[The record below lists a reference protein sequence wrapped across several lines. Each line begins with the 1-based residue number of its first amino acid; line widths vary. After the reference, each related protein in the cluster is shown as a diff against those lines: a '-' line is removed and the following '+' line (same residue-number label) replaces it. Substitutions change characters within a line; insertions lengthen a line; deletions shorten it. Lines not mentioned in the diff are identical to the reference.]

1 VVGVSTIGA
10 MSPRHPIGD
19 ADTHVIEVD
28 TEDTQIIDMGQGP
41 PKEPE
46 APPAESPQP
55 KKRRRWRRVL
65 LMTALVMV
73 LLGGGG
79 LVTAGLYLRSVN
91 SDIERINAFE
101 ELPEETRPDK
111 VSIAKSAKN
120 FLVLGS
126 DSRDPANTSG
136 SRSDTIML
144 AHVSNDRSSAQLIS
158 IPRDTW
164 VHVPRSADGKRGN
177 TSAKI
182 NAAFAWGGVPLVV
195 QTVEAFTG
203 VRIDHVV
210 IIDFAG
216 FKEIVDALGGVEIDV
231 EYSFTSTHS
240 LTPDGIRRFK
250 KGRQVM
256 DGATALDYA
265 RERFALRDGDFGRIR
280 HQQQVV
286 KAILDK
292 ASTGGLLANPV
303 RLNSFLQATAD
314 AVAVDQTLN
323 LFDMAM
329 ELRHL
334 RSENL
339 AFYTSPYKGTGPVG
353 GESVVFPDTVKATK
367 LFDAVRRDAVAEIA
381 AAAAS

>member
-1 VVGVSTIGA
+1 MHS
-10 MSPRHPIGD
+10 RHPIGD
-19 ADTHVIEVD
+19 ADTQVIEI
-28 TEDTQIIDMGQGP
+28 DTQVTQVIDMGQGP
-41 PKEPE
+41 PPDLPE
-46 APPAESPQP
+46 APPNCAPP
-55 KKRRRWRRVL
+55 PRKRRRWRRFLLITSLVL
-65 LMTALVMV
+65 V

-79 LVTAGLYLRSVN
+79 LVAAGLYLRSVN
-91 SDIERINAFE
+91 SDIERIDAFDQV
-101 ELPEETRPDK
+101 PEDSRPEK
-111 VSIAKSAKN
+111 VPLAKGAKN

-136 SRSDTIML
+136 SRSDTIIL
-144 AHVSNDRSSAQLIS
+144 AHVANDRSSAQLVS

-164 VHVPRSADGKRGN
+164 VRVPKSADGKQGN
-177 TSAKI
+177 TDAKI

-231 EYSFTSTHS
+231 EYSFTSRHS

-250 KGRQVM
+250 QGRQKM
-256 DGATALDYA
+256 DGATALDFA
-265 RERFALRDGDFGRIR
+265 RERFALRDGDFGRIK
-280 HQQQVV
+280 HQQQVI

-292 ASTGGLLANPV
+292 ASTGGLLSNPV

-314 AVAVDQTLN
+314 AVAVDNTLN
-323 LFDMAM
+323 VLDMAM

-334 RSENL
+334 RGENL
-339 AFYTSPYKGTGPVG
+339 AFYTSPSKGTGRVG
-353 GESVVFPDTVKATK
+353 DESVVFPDTAKAAK
-367 LFDAVRRDAVAEIA
+367 VFDAVRRDAVAEIPA
-381 AAAAS
+381 AIR